1 MTTFV
6 TPVTNLHMVR
16 KVEDLQIQ
24 ETVLYL
30 IARDVVK
37 KWLFEQIARMEMSF
51 GDVVISRS
59 VEVLCLRAK

>member
-24 ETVLYL
+24 ETVLSL
-30 IARDVVK
+30 IAQDAVK
-37 KWLFEQIARMEMSF
+37 KWLCEQIVRMEMSF

-59 VEVLCLRAK
+59 AEVLCLRAK